1 MINENEIN
9 LLKAQNEQ
17 LKKQNQSLQQEVK
30 QWKKEYELL
39 DACIELMQMGKEDVN
54 CILQNLKK
62 KS

>member
-17 LKKQNQSLQQEVK
+17 LKKQNISLQQEVK

-39 DACIELMQMGKEDVN
+39 DACLELMQMKKEIKND
-54 CILQNLKK
+54 
-62 KS
+62 

>member
-30 QWKKEYELL
+30 QWKKEYKLL
-39 DACIELMQMGKEDVN
+39 DACLELMQMKKEIKNDRCRN
-54 CILQNLKK
+54 NRDN
-62 KS
+62 

>member
-30 QWKKEYELL
+30 QWKKEYELF
-39 DACIELMQMGKEDVN
+39 DACIELMQMKKEIKNDRCRN
-54 CILQNLKK
+54 NRDN
-62 KS
+62 